1 MVERMNEER
10 WASVPG
16 WEGCYE
22 VSDRGSVR
30 RVGVDTLGRLKTRT
44 LSPDHSKGGYAR
56 VHLKHGERQERLFVH
71 RLVLEVFVGEKPEGM
86 VPDHIDRNP
95 SNNAVKNLR
104 WVTPSENQLNRDTG
118 RFRRGE
124 ATPWAK
130 LTSVQ
135 VEEARRCAA
144 NGVSI
149 RSLSRLCC
157 VAEETMRDAV
167 SGVTWRAPGSV
178 EGTQ

>member
-1 MVERMNEER
+1 MNKER
-10 WASVPG
+10 WAPVPG
-16 WEGCYE
+16 WEESYQ

-30 RVGVDTLGRLKTRT
+30 RVGVDTLGRLKART
-44 LSPDHSKGGYAR
+44 LSPDYSKGGYAR
-56 VHLKHGERQERLFVH
+56 VHLKHGERKERLFVH
-71 RLVLEVFVGEKPEGM
+71 RLVLEAFVGERPEGM

-95 SNNAVKNLR
+95 SNNEARNLR

-124 ATPWAK
+124 GTPWAK

-135 VEEARRCAA
+135 VEEARSCAA

-149 RSLSRLCC
+149 RSLSRLCG

-167 SGVTWRAPGSV
+167 NGVTWRAPGRD
-178 EGTQ
+178 EGSQ